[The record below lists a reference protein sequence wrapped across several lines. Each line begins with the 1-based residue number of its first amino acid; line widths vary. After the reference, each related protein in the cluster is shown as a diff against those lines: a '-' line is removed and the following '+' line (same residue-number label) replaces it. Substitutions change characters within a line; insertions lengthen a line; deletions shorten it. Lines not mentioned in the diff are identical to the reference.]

1 MEQNKYLLEVEGS
14 MYEAN
19 YLEITDRQYK
29 DLRAKGERSKTW
41 KKIEDRLLDDSLIN
55 GFTFSHDYPH
65 FDMNIGVEGL
75 KRKVDEWFGELM
87 NSEIDPDALRT
98 IQPNKKWLVFEK
110 WCDGGYL
117 TMTLNDEFD
126 PAKLEIGHEIIEMP
140 NGRFRWVAEIAY
152 GGECLSFQ
160 SSMTRCE
167 ETYVYSL
174 EDGKT
179 AL

>member
-1 MEQNKYLLEVEGS
+1 MERIKYTLEVEGS

-19 YLEITDRQYK
+19 YLEVTDRQYK

-41 KKIEDRLLDDSLIN
+41 KKIEDRLLDGSLIN
-55 GFTFSHDYPH
+55 GFTFSPEHAH
-65 FDMNIGVEGL
+65 FDMSVGTEGL
-75 KRKVDEWFGELM
+75 KNKVDEWFSELM
-87 NSEIDPDALRT
+87 ASDIDPDALRT
-98 IQPNKKWLVFEK
+98 IQPNKKWVVFEK

-117 TMTLNDEFD
+117 TMVLNEEFD
-126 PAKLEIGHEIIEMP
+126 PDRLEISHEIIEMP
-140 NGRFRWVAEIAY
+140 NGRFRTVAEVTY
-152 GGECLSFQ
+152 GGECLNFQ

-167 ETYVYSL
+167 ETYVYSR

>member
-1 MEQNKYLLEVEGS
+1 MEQIRYTLEVEGS

-19 YLEITDRQYK
+19 YFELTERQYQ

-55 GFTFSHDYPH
+55 GFTFSHEYPH
-65 FDMNIGVEGL
+65 FDMNIGTQGL
-75 KRKVDEWFGELM
+75 KNRIDEWFMELM
-87 NSEIDPDALRT
+87 NSDFDPDALRT
-98 IQPNKKWLVFEK
+98 IPPNKRWVIFEK

-117 TMTLNDEFD
+117 TMTLNEEFD
-126 PAKLEIGHEIIEMP
+126 PEKLDISHEMIEMP
-140 NGRFRWVAEIAY
+140 NGKFRYVAEITY
-152 GGECLSFQ
+152 GGEYLNFQ

-167 ETYVYSL
+167 ETYVYSE
-174 EDGKT
+174 EDGRT

>member
-1 MEQNKYLLEVEGS
+1 MEKIKYTLEVEGS

-19 YLEITDRQYK
+19 YFEVTERQYK
-29 DLRAKGERSKTW
+29 ELKSKGERCKAW
-41 KKIEDRLLDDSLIN
+41 KKIEDRLLDGSLIN
-55 GFTFSHDYPH
+55 GFTFFHDYPH

-75 KRKVDEWFGELM
+75 KSKVDEWFDELM
-87 NSEIDPDALRT
+87 KSDVDLDALRT
-98 IQPNKKWLVFEK
+98 IQPNKKWVVFEK

-117 TMTLNDEFD
+117 TMSIDEEFD
-126 PAKLEIGHEIIEMP
+126 QDKLEISHEIIEMP
-140 NGRFRWVAEIAY
+140 NGRFRWVAEITY
-152 GGECLSFQ
+152 GGECLNFQ